1 MRKRQ
6 NKRES
11 DGPGAAKINM
21 TVNEF
26 REFMNK
32 APLPFSR
39 SGSIGR
45 RLQGTWGDI
54 MLKMLELPDAEKIE
68 ESLDEA
74 QKWASSVGY
83 KEEDVNDIIKSVR
96 QSKQNESGC

>member
-1 MRKRQ
+1 MWKKLRKRQ

-32 APLPFSR
+32 APLPLCR

-45 RLQGTWGDI
+45 RLQGTGET
-54 MLKMLELPDAEKIE
+54 L
-68 ESLDEA
+68 
-74 QKWASSVGY
+74 
-83 KEEDVNDIIKSVR
+83 
-96 QSKQNESGC
+96 C